1 MIYFHLWF
9 VSHYY
14 NTVFFFPLAWHLVIN
29 SEIQNDVTNS
39 DQSAPSHAHLPTVKG
54 PFFQDFLIWGIIVKA
69 TSPTQANGLRSCTV
83 TDDAHGLKVEEL
95 ADADRLWLCQLQ
107 ELTCLFRTPH
117 PSSSHCQGTHSSMH
131 NHATVSLSS
140 DSTTPKWFAI
150 LLTDIKNQFSKSF
163 GENHCIIFFQIH
175 LLHLDNTSK
184 TLKKTKLC
192 INLLCCKWTSVST
205 ISSRIVFEWEPRTQV
220 SKLLCSSKGS
230 SQLNQLQD

>member
-1 MIYFHLWF
+1 MVCITLLQHGL
-9 VSHYY
+9 
-14 NTVFFFPLAWHLVIN
+14 FFSSGMTLSYQQWN
-29 SEIQNDVTNS
+29 SKQCDSNS
-39 DQSAPSHAHLPTVKG
+39 DQSASFHAHLPTGRG

-69 TSPTQANGLRSCTV
+69 TSPTQANGPRSCTV
-83 TDDAHGLKVEEL
+83 TDDAHGLKAEEL
-95 ADADRLWLCQLQ
+95 ADTGRLRLCQLE

-140 DSTTPKWFAI
+140 ESTTPKLFAI
-150 LLTDIKNQFSKSF
+150 LLTDIKNQFSKSL
-163 GENHCIIFFQIH
+163 GENHSIIFFQIH
-175 LLHLDNTSK
+175 LLHLDNASGTSK
-184 TLKKTKLC
+184 TLRKTRLC

-220 SKLLCSSKGS
+220 SKLLCSSKWL